1 MMGETAP
8 EELASSRYFDQN
20 FGLPAVKVMPG
31 EYYVATRPMVLVTV
45 LGSCVAVCLRD
56 VVKGIGGINHFMLP
70 EAAEDDGGPL
80 SGAARYGAYA
90 MELLINHLQKL
101 GARRPHLRAKVFG
114 GAQVLAG
121 AARQAIGE
129 RNAQFALNYLATEGI
144 PVDAQDL
151 LDVFPRKI
159 YFFPATGKVLVRK
172 LRDTQGGGL
181 AQREFRYQKRLGKEP
196 VEGGSELFGAA
207 ETAVPMRAHARS
219 PAGEPGDASLA
230 AVRAGPAPASRLPRT
245 PLEDEL
251 K

>member
-1 MMGETAP
+1 MSEIAP
-8 EELASSRYFDQN
+8 EDLATSRYFDQN
-20 FGLPAVKVMPG
+20 FGLPAIKIMPG

-56 VVKGIGGINHFMLP
+56 VVKGMGGLNHFMLP
-70 EAAEDDGGPL
+70 ESGEEQDGPV
-80 SGAARYGAYA
+80 STAARYGGYA
-90 MELLINHLQKL
+90 MEVLINHLIKL
-101 GARRPHLRAKVFG
+101 GARREHLRAKVFG

-129 RNAQFALNYLATEGI
+129 RNAQFALRYLAAEGI

-172 LRDTQGGGL
+172 LRDAQGGGL
-181 AQREFRYQKRLGKEP
+181 AHREARYQKRLVRASVSGAVELYEPPGEP
-196 VEGGSELFGAA
+196 VRPPAAAA
-207 ETAVPMRAHARS
+207 EDSIAESRPDRGPVRQPAAPLPTAN
-219 PAGEPGDASLA
+219 
-230 AVRAGPAPASRLPRT
+230 
-245 PLEDEL
+245 